1 MLIGDGEFV
10 LQPEDRGQVRSEG
23 KQSESLC
30 ERGLWAMFVRC
41 VMCSGGKHAA
51 RCEFHGATEGNSAAF
66 ACN

>member
-1 MLIGDGEFV
+1 MLIGDGELV

-23 KQSESLC
+23 EQSESLR
-30 ERGLWAMFVRC
+30 ERGLWAMFMRC

-51 RCEFHGATEGNSAAF
+51 GREFHGETEGNSAAS